1 MSNQRQTAVH
11 AEEVEVGRCN
21 QALRLSHILLFGSLI
36 HIRHTV
42 DILHQEVAGMHHL
55 PDILLVKTID
65 GIAAGC
71 CHVIIIHQFI
81 DTNRRCRIVPA
92 V

>member
-1 MSNQRQTAVH
+1 VSNQRQTAVH
-11 AEEVEVGRCN
+11 AEEVEVGRCY

-42 DILHQEVAGMHHL
+42 DILYKEVAGMHHL
-55 PDILLVKTID
+55 PDILFVKTID

-71 CHVIIIHQFI
+71 CHVITIHQII
-81 DTNRRCRIVPA
+81 DSN
-92 V
+92 

>member
-11 AEEVEVGRCN
+11 AEEVEVGRCY
-21 QALRLSHILLFGSLI
+21 QALRLSHILLFGILV

-71 CHVIIIHQFI
+71 CHVITIHQII
-81 DTNRRCRIVPA
+81 DSN
-92 V
+92 